1 MKKLQKGRSM
11 IEMLGVLAIIG
22 VLSIGG
28 LAGYTMAMNRHRANT
43 VLDFAQRAL
52 VTAQTAGDNIPFNN
66 VACTDDSVLKGE
78 TQPAALAST
87 NGCVVTKTNGLTTV
101 EVTFSAQPA
110 ADAFAQRAGITGTI
124 GLQFHMSDENNTW
137 EAGAATGSG
146 S

>member
-52 VTAQTAGDNIPFNN
+52 VTAQTAGDNIAFNN

-78 TQPAALAST
+78 TQPAALVTT
-87 NGCVVTKTNGLTTV
+87 NGCVINKVNGETTITV
-101 EVTFSAQPA
+101 EFTSQPA
-110 ADAFAQRAGITGTI
+110 ADAFMQRVGINATDVKKF
-124 GLQFHMSDENNTW
+124 QMSTENNTW
-137 EAGAATGSG
+137 AAATGSG